1 MAQIHKNIGFAG
13 LGQFVYTVLAFA
25 LIPFASR
32 YLGDTGFGIYSL
44 ATAIGF
50 FVSLLTDLGMSTL
63 LTREISK
70 RKQLA
75 TPIFSYFLGIKSV
88 LVVIT
93 VGLLLIYL
101 KVGGIETVAFHTII
115 IFSISSIIS
124 SYTQNA
130 FSVFRGFEKIQY
142 ETIGISVD
150 KLLSVIIGIFFLV
163 MGFEIRIFISSFLI
177 ASIVKLLISFVI
189 LRKKFIHV
197 EFRYNYKRS
206 LPLLV
211 AAIPFGIS
219 VLLAVCY
226 NYFDI
231 LMLSVMT
238 NFQDVGWYSGSYKF
252 LNLTTL
258 IPTVLS
264 TAFLPQLSVNFNN
277 FKKLTELFIKGC
289 QYLFI
294 FSIPMIPV
302 VLLMSRWIILTF
314 LGSKFE
320 GSIISLRLLV
330 FAAFAQMLNSFFVSL
345 YAATNK
351 QKKILNF
358 QIAGLLI
365 NLILNFILI
374 PMISY
379 SGAAIATI
387 VTEWSILILII
398 RWAVNNIF
406 VSTTEWNYLLRYVL
420 KLLLSTLITGSVIVA
435 AKWFA
440 VHDLFILIAAFVAY
454 IICLQ
459 LFRCFD
465 FLALSHR
472 IFTFLR

>member
-1 MAQIHKNIGFAG
+1 
-13 LGQFVYTVLAFA
+13 LGQFIYTLLAFA

-32 YLGDTGFGIYSL
+32 YLGEAGFGIYSL

-70 RKQLA
+70 RKKLA
-75 TPIFSYFLGIKSV
+75 APIFSYFLGIKSV

-93 VGLLLIYL
+93 VGILLIYL
-101 KVGGIETVAFHTII
+101 KVGGIEKVAFHTII

-130 FSVFRGFEKIQY
+130 FSVFRGYEKIQY
-142 ETIGISVD
+142 ETIGVSVD
-150 KLLSVIIGIFFLV
+150 KLLSVIIGIVFLV
-163 MGFEIRIFISSFLI
+163 LGFDIRIFISSFLI
-177 ASIVKLLISFVI
+177 ASTIKLLISFII
-189 LRKKFIHV
+189 LKKKFIHI
-197 EFRYNYKRS
+197 EFRFNYKRS
-206 LPLLV
+206 LPLLG

-238 NFQDVGWYSGSYKF
+238 NFQDVGWYSGSHKF

-264 TAFLPQLSVNFNN
+264 TAFLPQLSVSFNDY
-277 FKKLTELFIKGC
+277 KKLTELFIKGC

-302 VLLMSRWIILTF
+302 VLLLARWIVLTF

-330 FAAFAQMLNSFFVSL
+330 FAAFAQMLNVFFVSL
-345 YAATNK
+345 FAAINK
-351 QKKILNF
+351 QKKIMHF
-358 QIAGLLI
+358 QIVGLII

-374 PMISY
+374 PIISY

-398 RWAVNNIF
+398 RWAVKYIF
-406 VSTTEWNYLLRYVL
+406 QPIPEWNNVLRYVL
-420 KLLLSTLITGSVIVA
+420 KLLLATLITGGVILVLQ
-435 AKWFA
+435 WFA
-440 VHDLFILIAAFVAY
+440 VQDIFILIATAATYVL
-454 IICLQ
+454 CLQ
-459 LFRCFD
+459 LFRCID
-465 FLALSHR
+465 FMSMSR
-472 IFTFLR
+472 RVVTFLR

>member
-13 LGQFVYTVLAFA
+13 LGQFVYTLLAFA

-32 YLGDTGFGIYSL
+32 YLGEAGFGIYSL

-70 RKQLA
+70 RRQLA
-75 TPIFSYFLGIKSV
+75 APIFSCFLGIKSV
-88 LVVIT
+88 LVVVTI
-93 VGLLLIYL
+93 GLLLIYL
-101 KVGGIETVAFHTII
+101 KVGGIETIAFHTII

-142 ETIGISVD
+142 ETIAVSVD

-163 MGFEIRIFISSFLI
+163 SGFEIRIFISSFLI

-189 LRKKFIHV
+189 LRKKFIRIK
-197 EFRYNYKRS
+197 FKFNFKRS
-206 LPLLV
+206 LPLLF

-238 NFQDVGWYSGSYKF
+238 NFRDVGWYSGSYKF

-264 TAFLPQLSVNFNN
+264 TAFLPQLSVNFNRN
-277 FKKLTELFIKGC
+277 EKLTGLFLKGC

-302 VLLMSRWIILTF
+302 VLLQSRWLVLTF

-345 YAATNK
+345 YAAVNK

-365 NLILNFILI
+365 NVVLNFILI
-374 PMISY
+374 PLISY

-387 VTEWSILILII
+387 ITEWSILILII
-398 RWAVNNIF
+398 RWAVKHIF
-406 VSTTEWNYLLRYVL
+406 VPAAEWNELLRFTSRL
-420 KLLLSTLITGSVIVA
+420 ALSTLITGCVILA

-440 VHDLFILIAAFVAY
+440 VHDLIILGAAFVTY
-454 IICLQ
+454 VLCLQ
-459 LFRCFD
+459 LFNCLD
-465 FLALSHR
+465 FWALSR
-472 IFTFLR
+472 RVFTFLR